1 MTRCAKPVL
10 IWCLALTS
18 SLSLAPEARPQS
30 SVAASRPPAAVTIL
44 DSTKAQDG
52 LNGSVRRV
60 KTEFAKLQLKA
71 GQVIE
76 GPRQLVEIT
85 TYDVAGKRIE
95 NASYPVANSSVG
107 TEEYKYD
114 DKGNIAEMTMRGD
127 GGSILSRETYTYE
140 FDRFGNWT
148 KMVTNLVVFE
158 SGVLTQEPIEVTYR
172 SLTYY
177 FDDSI
182 ARIVNF
188 TSSQKLP
195 ALPSASNF
203 RLSKFE
209 RLDIGLFQLGTRE
222 LPSSVPIVV
231 GEPPPQL
238 TTSTG
243 SEVASEP
250 DVTVRNA
257 APKNAEPGQKEA
269 FQLFKTGRDRFDVGN
284 VKGAVEAYLRSIELE
299 PTSAE
304 VHLSLGQAYLIL
316 KKDKDALRAFRECLR
331 LNPNVAEA
339 HYGMGL
345 SSFRMGHHLDA
356 ANAFKRAT
364 LLSPKLAKAHY
375 GLALSYQ
382 EIGNQSGVIDE
393 YRVLQTL
400 DSTLAKQLSR
410 TFPEFD
416 LPCRVP
422 PYCK

>member
-1 MTRCAKPVL
+1 MTRCPKPIL
-10 IWCLALTS
+10 TWCLTLISA
-18 SLSLAPEARPQS
+18 LSLAPEVRPQS
-30 SVAASRPPAAVTIL
+30 SVATSRPPAAVTIL

-52 LNGSVRRV
+52 LTGSVRRV

-71 GQVIE
+71 GQVFE

-85 TYDVAGKRIE
+85 TYDMAGKRIE
-95 NASYPVANSSVG
+95 NASYPVTNSSVG
-107 TEEYKYD
+107 KEEYKYD
-114 DKGNIAEMTMRGD
+114 DKGNIVEMTMRGD
-127 GGSILSRETYTYE
+127 GGSILSRESYTYE

-148 KMVTNLVVFE
+148 KMVTNLVVLE
-158 SGVLTQEPIEVTYR
+158 SGELTQEPIEVTYR

-177 FDDSI
+177 FDESI
-182 ARIVNF
+182 ARIVNSP
-188 TSSQKLP
+188 SSQTLP

-209 RLDIGLFQLGTRE
+209 GRLLQLGTRE
-222 LPSSVPIVV
+222 LPSSVPITV

-243 SEVASEP
+243 TDAASDP
-250 DVTVRNA
+250 VSTGRNA
-257 APKNAEPGQKEA
+257 APKNPEPGEKEA
-269 FQLFKTGRDRFDVGN
+269 FQLFKTGRALFDVGN
-284 VKGAVEAYLRSIELE
+284 IKGAVEAYLRSIELE

-316 KKDKDALRAFRECLR
+316 KKDKDALRAFRDCLR

-410 TFPEFD
+410 TFPDFD

>member
-1 MTRCAKPVL
+1 
-10 IWCLALTS
+10 
-18 SLSLAPEARPQS
+18 
-30 SVAASRPPAAVTIL
+30 
-44 DSTKAQDG
+44 
-52 LNGSVRRV
+52 
-60 KTEFAKLQLKA
+60 
-71 GQVIE
+71 
-76 GPRQLVEIT
+76 
-85 TYDVAGKRIE
+85 
-95 NASYPVANSSVG
+95 
-107 TEEYKYD
+107 
-114 DKGNIAEMTMRGD
+114 MRGD
-127 GGSILSRETYTYE
+127 GGSILSRESYTYE

-158 SGVLTQEPIEVTYR
+158 SGELTREPIEVTYR

-177 FDDSI
+177 FDESI
-182 ARIVNF
+182 ARIANAP
-188 TSSQKLP
+188 SSQTLA

-209 RLDIGLFQLGTRE
+209 GRLLQLGTRE
-222 LPSSVPIVV
+222 LPSPLPVTV

-238 TTSTG
+238 TTPTG
-243 SEVASEP
+243 SDAASEP
-250 DVTVRNA
+250 VATVRNA
-257 APKNAEPGQKEA
+257 APENPEPSQKEAEA
-269 FQLFKTGRDRFDVGN
+269 FQLFKTVRDLYDVGN
-284 VKGAVEAYLRSIELE
+284 VKGAVEAYLKYIELE

-316 KKDKDALRAFRECLR
+316 KKDKDALRAFRDCLR

-345 SSFRMGHHLDA
+345 SSFRMGHHQDA
-356 ANAFKRAT
+356 AIAFKQAT

-393 YRVLQTL
+393 YRILQTL
-400 DSTLAKQLSR
+400 DSSLAKQLSR
-410 TFPEFD
+410 TFPDFD